1 MPIQFL
7 LNLLIA
13 VLWVFLKDADTF
25 EIPDFVTG
33 FLIGIVIIFFMHR
46 FFGTPFYLI
55 RAYAMVKLLWIFN
68 YELWTSSFLI
78 MKQIL
83 LPSTTFVPGVFSYE
97 TKLKSDWEVTALALL
112 LMLTPGSAVLRIS
125 PEGNVFYIHAMDVQG
140 SKPLVLKSIQ
150 LYEKI
155 ILEVTQP

>member
-1 MPIQFL
+1 MPIQLL

-25 EIPDFVTG
+25 EIPDFVAG
-33 FLIGIVIIFFMHR
+33 FLIGVVIIFLMHR

-55 RAYAMVKLLWIFN
+55 RGYSMLKLLWIFN
-68 YELWTSSFLI
+68 YELWTSSILI

-83 LPSTTFVPGVFSYE
+83 LPSATFEPGTFSYE

-112 LMLTPGSAVLRIS
+112 LMLTPGSTVLRIS
-125 PEGNVFYIHAMDVQG
+125 PEGNVFYIHAMDVKD
-140 SKPLVLKSIQ
+140 SKPMLLKSIRM
-150 LYEKI
+150 YEKI
-155 ILEVTQP
+155 ILEVTRP

>member
-1 MPIQFL
+1 MPIQLL

-25 EIPDFVTG
+25 EIPDFVAG
-33 FLIGIVIIFFMHR
+33 FLIGVVIIFLMHR

-55 RAYAMVKLLWIFN
+55 RAYSMLKLLWIFN
-68 YELWTSSFLI
+68 YELWTSSILI

-83 LPSTTFVPGVFSYE
+83 LPSATFEPGTFSYE

-112 LMLTPGSAVLRIS
+112 LMLTPGSTVLRIS
-125 PEGNVFYIHAMDVQG
+125 PEGNVFYIHAMDVKD
-140 SKPLVLKSIQ
+140 SKPMLLKSIRM
-150 LYEKI
+150 YEKI
-155 ILEVTQP
+155 ILEVTRP

>member
-1 MPIQFL
+1 MPVQFL

-55 RAYAMVKLLWIFN
+55 RAFAMVRLLWIFN
-68 YELWTSSFLI
+68 YELWTSSLLI

-83 LPSTTFVPGVFSYE
+83 LPNTSFEPGVFTYE
-97 TKLKSDWEVTALALL
+97 TKLKTDWEITALALL
-112 LMLTPGSAVLRIS
+112 LMLTPGSVVIRIS
-125 PEGNVFYIHAMDVQG
+125 SSGNEFLIHAMDVKET
-140 SKPLVLKSIQ
+140 KPLVLKSIQ
-150 LYEKI
+150 VYESI
-155 ILEVTQP
+155 ILEVTRP